1 LTVGS
6 ALCTVGCVQADVVQL
21 VPDGDL
27 ARRIAA
33 QPEGGAEA
41 EEAELYRRFAPRVRL
56 YGRRH
61 LRDDGAA
68 QDLAHEV
75 LLIAI
80 ERLRADGIR
89 NPDEIGSFILST
101 ARLTATSRRRT
112 DSRRAHLGAQ
122 VAAAHTVDADFV
134 DAVDLPRLAR
144 CLGTLEAHARQVI
157 MLTYYAERNAGQI
170 AAELGSTSGAIRIA
184 RHRALERLRNCMG
197 LGRAM

>member
-1 LTVGS
+1 LTV
-6 ALCTVGCVQADVVQL
+6 ATVLCTVGCVQADIVQL

-33 QPEGGAEA
+33 QPAGGAEA

-61 LRDDGAA
+61 LRDDASA

-75 LLIAI
+75 LLITI
-80 ERLRADGIR
+80 ERLRAGGVR
-89 NPDEIGSFILST
+89 NPEEIGSFILST
-101 ARLTATSRRRT
+101 ARLTATSRKRT
-112 DSRRAHLGAQ
+112 DSRRAHLGGQ
-122 VAAAHTVDADFV
+122 IAATFTVDADFV

-144 CLGTLEAHARQVI
+144 CLGTLETYARQVI
-157 MLTYYAERNAGQI
+157 ILTYYAERNAAQI

-184 RHRALERLRNCMG
+184 RHRAMERLRGCMG
-197 LGRAM
+197 LGRAA